1 MKIMIFT
8 EGTALMFQ
16 SGANLSR
23 EERVKMSQ
31 QKESSVYDFA
41 SYMPAGR
48 AVEKIIQ
55 WKNRGA
61 EIYYLT
67 SRTTKPEIE
76 AIQNVLNK
84 YHFPDAK
91 NLLFRREGEEYKDV

>member
-23 EERVKMSQ
+23 EERVKESQ
-31 QKESSVYDFA
+31 AKEKSVYDFA

-48 AVEKIIQ
+48 AVEKLKTWVKQ
-55 WKNRGA
+55 GA
-61 EIYYLT
+61 QICYLT
-67 SRTTKPEIE
+67 SHEKAAGVEIDKQVLAKYGYPPGE
-76 AIQNVLNK
+76 IFYRQN
-84 YHFPDAK
+84 
-91 NLLFRREGEEYKDV
+91 G